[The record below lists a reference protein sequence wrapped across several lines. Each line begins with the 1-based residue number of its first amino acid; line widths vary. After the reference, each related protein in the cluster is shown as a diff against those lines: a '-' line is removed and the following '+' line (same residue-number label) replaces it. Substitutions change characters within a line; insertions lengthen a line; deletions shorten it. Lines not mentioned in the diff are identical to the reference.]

1 MNEFLFLKKR
11 ISLVFLDSCAKSFWK
26 TEILDRLN
34 ECVSDQTKATHI
46 YDIYISTLCQ
56 LLHFDYCLYVWQL
69 FL

>member
-34 ECVSDQTKATHI
+34 ECVSDQTKTTHI
-46 YDIYISTLCQ
+46 NSVST
-56 LLHFDYCLYVWQL
+56 FA
-69 FL
+69 F